1 MAQVVRYPS
10 SAAANAGAQEDD
22 ARRFLPPPGIH
33 PNNAVFGS
41 VNLPKP
47 LTWQR
52 REHMIQRRN
61 ILGQIGQLLKRN
73 AQLVVGSGN
82 TSAAAGGADVNAAVH
97 AKTWALAR
105 KLEVLTFLNSAS
117 LMEYSNMDSLSR
129 RVQALTASIV
139 NKKIRR
145 ETAADASGKE
155 KLPLDAVGPASELR
169 RTHGLQGCSPS
180 SRPVSPSVSGP
191 TYAASASFMP
201 AVVSAP
207 SVRASSFISAPSAV
221 APSFVPIPVIAPSV
235 VAPPTIFA
243 PQVMASPSADTGSPL
258 GGGIGHPLPGI
269 GYLMHHKRSADEMQ
283 RSTISPGVSVL
294 GAGSV
299 ARVTKRMRRPVDLG
313 IFLFRGYEELNSIVW
328 SYVDGA
334 QIMRCRGVSRA
345 THALAPLFVTSL
357 QLSCNA
363 VQIALATKTG
373 PSSILSECVNLKHLE
388 IVSLSSGMTFGKLSM
403 RAIDCPQRFV
413 VTHDDHEQIVLAL
426 AEQLRINAFPRLTR
440 LGLTCLFTNE
450 EADGEADVLLNTLML
465 GCCPQ
470 LEELCLPG
478 NSFGDYGAAK
488 VAQMLRSRVCP
499 KLTRLD
505 LRRNF
510 IGEDGIRSMCH
521 ALADGCAP
529 HLVELCLGGN
539 TITDSSFH
547 HILYAMESK
556 QLRNM
561 RFLGIEMNYLTIA
574 SMEMLGRTIGKLV
587 CPVLSQISYSDNSVD
602 NGEAKRTIAT
612 SVYQER
618 MRQQRRL
625 QQLRDGHAVDEHDN
639 DSNASSD
646 DDDDDD
652 EFTSEGE

>member
-1 MAQVVRYPS
+1 MAQVVRYPDID
-10 SAAANAGAQEDD
+10 ATNAMNNNGNDDGD

-33 PNNAVFGS
+33 PNNAVFGA

-52 REHMIQRRN
+52 REHLIQRRN

-73 AQLVVGSGN
+73 AQLVVNGN
-82 TSAAAGGADVNAAVH
+82 TPATAGGADPNAMAH

-105 KLEVLTFLNSAS
+105 KLEVLIFLNSAS

-129 RVQALTASIV
+129 RVQALTASVV

-145 ETAADASGKE
+145 EIVAQNVDATAKE
-155 KLPLDAVGPASELR
+155 SSTPASVSASPAPAGHVQLR
-169 RTHGLQGCSPS
+169 RPRGAQRCASSSP
-180 SRPVSPSVSGP
+180 PVSPAVPGAG
-191 TYAASASFMP
+191 YAAP
-201 AVVSAP
+201 LVPVSVP
-207 SVRASSFISAPSAV
+207 SVAV
-221 APSFVPIPVIAPSV
+221 Q
-235 VAPPTIFA
+235 TNFA
-243 PQVMASPSADTGSPL
+243 PQVVSSPSSNASSPL
-258 GGGIGHPLPGI
+258 GGIGRPLPGI
-269 GYLMHHKRSADEMQ
+269 GYLMHKRSADEMQ
-283 RSTISPGVSVL
+283 RSTISPGASVL
-294 GAGSV
+294 GASG
-299 ARVTKRMRRPVDLG
+299 ARVTKRLRRSVDLG
-313 IFLFRGYEELNSIVW
+313 IFLFRGYEELNRIVW
-328 SYVDGA
+328 SYVDGT
-334 QIMRCRGVSRA
+334 QIMRCRAVSRA
-345 THALAPLFVTSL
+345 ARALAPLFVSSL

-363 VQIALATKTG
+363 VQVALATRSG
-373 PSSILSECVNLKHLE
+373 NACILSECVHLKHLE

-488 VAQMLRSRVCP
+488 VAQMLRSRVCA

-510 IGEDGIRSMCH
+510 IGEDGIRSLCH

-529 HLVELCLGGN
+529 HLAELCLGGN

-547 HILYAMESK
+547 HILYAMESG
-556 QLRNM
+556 QLRNL

-574 SMEMLGRTIGKLV
+574 SMEMLGRSIGKLV

-602 NGEAKRTIAT
+602 NGDAKRTIAT

-618 MRQQRRL
+618 IRRERRQQ
-625 QQLRDGHAVDEHDN
+625 QIRDGHAVDDRDN

-646 DDDDDD
+646 EDDDDVYS
-652 EFTSEGE
+652 TEGE